1 MTAARTRLLNSLCR
15 NMVFSSPV
23 FLFLFLPLVLFFT
36 LIFRDRKA
44 QNIVLLLASLLFYA
58 WGETTYVLI
67 MLASILMNYLVGRM
81 IAAGQ
86 EQRSRNAAL
95 ALGIVFNLGLLI
107 FFKYVNFLTGQL
119 NILLTDLAVP
129 TIQLA
134 KVHLPIGISFFTF
147 QSMSYIVDV
156 HRRQVNAQRNPIDL
170 ALYIALFP
178 QLIAGPIVR
187 YKDIADQLTERVVK
201 LSLFASGVKRFV
213 IGLAKKVIVANT
225 AAAVA
230 DSIFV
235 IPAADIPMDVA
246 WLGIICYTLQ
256 IYFDFSGYS
265 DMAIGLG
272 RMFGF
277 KFLENFNFPYIA
289 RSIREFWRRWH
300 ISLSNWF
307 RDYLYIP
314 LGGSRGSSFATYR
327 NLFIVFLL
335 TGLWHGASWNFILWG
350 LIHGFFLIL
359 ERLGLGKLLERTWR
373 PIGHFYTILV
383 VVFAWVFFRIEVLND
398 ALTYVG
404 SMVGASA
411 GNGSLYFASFFI
423 DREIVIVLLV
433 GIICSMPIAETLK
446 RIAEKMLFGSKNGL
460 LIAELIGL
468 ATLFLFSCMYMASS
482 TYNPFIYFRF

>member
-1 MTAARTRLLNSLCR
+1 
-15 NMVFSSPV
+15 MVFSSPV

-67 MLASILMNYLVGRM
+67 MLASIIMNYLVGRM

-86 EQRSRNAAL
+86 EKRSRNAAL

-107 FFKYVNFLTGQL
+107 FFKYANFLTGQL
-119 NILLTDLAVP
+119 NIMLTDLAVP

-156 HRRQVNAQRNPIDL
+156 HRRQVNVQRDPIEL

-187 YKDIADQLTERVVK
+187 YKDIADQLTGRVVK
-201 LSLFASGVKRFV
+201 LSLFASGVKRFI

-230 DSIFV
+230 DSIFA
-235 IPAADIPMDVA
+235 IPVEDIPMDVA

-277 KFLENFNFPYIA
+277 QFLENFNFPYIA
-289 RSIREFWRRWH
+289 RSIKEFWRRWH

-327 NLFIVFLL
+327 NLLIVFLL

-359 ERLGLGKLLERTWR
+359 ERLGLGRLLERAWR
-373 PIGHFYTILV
+373 PLSHIYTLLV
-383 VVFAWVFFRIEVLND
+383 VIFAWVFFRIEVLDD
-398 ALTYVG
+398 ALTYIE

-411 GNGSLYFASFFI
+411 GNGALYFASFFL
-423 DREIVIVLLV
+423 DREIIIVLLV
-433 GIICSMPIAETLK
+433 GIICSMPIAGTL
-446 RIAEKMLFGSKNGL
+446 RSATEKLLFGSKNGL
-460 LIAELIGL
+460 QIAELIGL
-468 ATLFLFSCMYMASS
+468 ALLFLFSCMYMASS